1 MKALGQ
7 INTLLKHMSLNIGTQ
22 TLVVLDS
29 TEIWN
34 EIIVIYSPK
43 LHLFCSGD

>member
-7 INTLLKHMSLNIGTQ
+7 INTLLKHMSLNIGIQ
-22 TLVVLDS
+22 TLVLDS
-29 TEIWN
+29 EIWN